1 MMMKKIFILFGLIV
15 FISCS
20 KEVEERQALQFDLP
34 KKEMELDKLIAYS
47 TTLEQQNHEK
57 FIENFEAE
65 KEKYFEEK
73 IEGFLDSYDSFGLIN
88 VLKRKWFRSDEAN
101 KTEIETH
108 LKLIFNPIDYQRF
121 EEKQVNDYLSTL
133 KKNREQFEVFQG
145 NEANGQWRAN
155 ISKFHFYDNFTEN
168 ISANLEGSFKEQI
181 LLYALESIDWIL
193 LVLFVLSIIGGASVF
208 FIGLPWEIEVVLLVL
223 TFVFSYVFENK
234 RENKIAENIMNTI
247 KEEIISKPNEVLLKQ
262 LNTNT
267 KNYYYGENQ

>member
-1 MMMKKIFILFGLIV
+1 MMKKIFILFGLIV

-47 TTLEQQNHEK
+47 ATLEQQNHEK

-73 IEGFLDSYDSFGLIN
+73 IEGFLDSYDSFGFFN

-108 LKLIFNPIDYQRF
+108 LKLVFNPIDYQRF

-168 ISANLEGSFKEQI
+168 ISTNLEGAFFEQI
-181 LLYALESIDWIL
+181 LLLTLDFIDWLPLICIL
-193 LVLFVLSIIGGASVF
+193 LGISWSFIDLSSGIIATIVLIILSI
-208 FIGLPWEIEVVLLVL
+208 GL
-223 TFVFSYVFENK
+223 SYYFEGR

-247 KEEIISKPNEVLLKQ
+247 KDEIISKPNEVLLKQ